1 MRKGRDHRGEIKG
14 DPIAVEPLV
23 IEQRQI
29 SRGGS
34 GGRVGCSF
42 GREIQSE
49 TPIKS

>member
-34 GGRVGCSF
+34 GGRDVGDASPQCPA
-42 GREIQSE
+42 RE
-49 TPIKS
+49 T